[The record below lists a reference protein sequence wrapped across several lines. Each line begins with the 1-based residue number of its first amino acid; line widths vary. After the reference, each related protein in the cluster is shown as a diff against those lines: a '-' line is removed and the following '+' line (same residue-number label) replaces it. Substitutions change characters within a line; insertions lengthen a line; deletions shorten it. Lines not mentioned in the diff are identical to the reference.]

1 MSLSL
6 ITQFFSKFLGD
17 VFVLIQFSQHTRVAF
32 QQTKTATKVPL
43 LLASVW
49 DKKVSSRKP
58 FLKNSTLKFC
68 ELLRFPTYLFFLSLW
83 AKAKTRPEQLPQP
96 PCSIFS
102 HAQKL
107 LTSKLNREMDSNF
120 EEIQVID
127 TNCAHLHNPQNHLIT
142 EQTFCL
148 YNTWFINFN

>member
-68 ELLRFPTYLFFLSLW
+68 EHLRLPTYQLFLSLW
-83 AKAKTRPEQLPQP
+83 AKAKTRPEQLSQP
-96 PCSIFS
+96 PCNPFC

-107 LTSKLNREMDSNF
+107 LTGMLNRRMASNLSDIELQGTF
-120 EEIQVID
+120 S
-127 TNCAHLHNPQNHLIT
+127 AHFHNPQNHLIT

-148 YNTWFINFN
+148 